1 MPIIK
6 NIYLFLIVSSAIG
19 CLLSS
24 QSSSISKPTYPESK
38 IKPALLS
45 LSSSKLINS
54 FAKVLDDS
62 TSDRKVS
69 SLYTYNYDDSSRLL
83 IVNVRVKRRDDF
95 KLEAY
100 GLLSKGLKDIY
111 LENSRLIGG
120 PPFYLKSMINNQP
133 VYQSCII
140 PGSRELDEIDVR
152 LIPLTSVI
160 EEKSEIS
167 RNIFSKLIGSSI
179 KNDYSCFVITF
190 FPDKKLNENDQLQKW
205 NTLLSNLQQILLGKG

>member
-1 MPIIK
+1 MSIIK

-19 CLLSS
+19 CLVSS
-24 QSSSISKPTYPESK
+24 QGSSISKPTYPESE

-54 FAKVLDDS
+54 YAKVLDDS
-62 TSDRKVS
+62 TSDRKTS

-152 LIPLTSVI
+152 LFPLTSVI
-160 EEKSEIS
+160 EKKSEIS

-179 KNDYSCFVITF
+179 KSDYSCIVITF
-190 FPDKKLNENDQLQKW
+190 FPDKKLDENDQLQKW
-205 NTLLSNLQQILLGKG
+205 NTLLSHLQQILLGKG